1 MPRKRIAQVCCYKVS
16 CPTSKAQYY
25 SILAWHGMIGK
36 SKAIVA
42 HSRVNEWK
50 QVCAH
55 QGKKG
60 TRSLARTY
68 FKSRW
73 TLFLC
78 LWQFAEIL
86 LLLHMPYRRRAAAR
100 PPAPAR
106 VKLGVSQAGS
116 YVRRALTGKRPLRFL
131 GEKFHPPT
139 HGRRTVEVPVLKT
152 LACLFAHLRVGR
164 KDGQIAVSVDYYDY
178 FSTIYQLV
186 FLINLSGPPFGAKDG
201 SSYWPGPTVLSY
213 AIATCHASHIPII
226 FFPIF
231 PSLSQKDFTSESN
244 LKATPPNNQC
254 FVQ

>member
-1 MPRKRIAQVCCYKVS
+1 MVPTIHMVIGYYGCVSCLWTRRCALRESLTFKKPAVLARFVLKVPASILAGERARRASERGPRGTTAPRPPPPCTGPHFNLWTSASVNSGRNFMKILQLFRFICAMPRKRIAQVCCYKVS

-100 PPAPAR
+100 KPAPAR

-139 HGRRTVEVPVLKT
+139 HG
-152 LACLFAHLRVGR
+152 
-164 KDGQIAVSVDYYDY
+164 
-178 FSTIYQLV
+178 
-186 FLINLSGPPFGAKDG
+186 
-201 SSYWPGPTVLSY
+201 
-213 AIATCHASHIPII
+213 
-226 FFPIF
+226 
-231 PSLSQKDFTSESN
+231 
-244 LKATPPNNQC
+244 
-254 FVQ
+254 